1 MRQLLARN
9 ELYMWNE
16 VVVAEFEVLSRH
28 LPGDVRKA
36 RADLSQESWS
46 TASDFEPGTSEYETQ
61 VSTTQPLSHNIRFI
75 H

>member
-9 ELYMWNE
+9 ELYMWYE

-36 RADLSQESWS
+36 RADLIQASWS
-46 TASDFEPGTSEYETQ
+46 TASDFEPGTSEYEA
-61 VSTTQPLSHNIRFI
+61 
-75 H
+75 